1 MGYFQMTRNVEEIF
15 GGVVVAPHQIP
26 FKYTSTNGGETFL
39 SLPFYPITG
48 FVTINGGVQVPLDN
62 FEIDGNTLNLGREL
76 EPGDVVFCL
85 FDKIMSPQDASNN
98 AVRIYKFLS
107 VGGETEFTPDFT
119 AYGVQS
125 LFIDGRYKVPGE
137 DYNYFK
143 TSNKV
148 VLDNALATGVWV
160 VAEMNIKQNI
170 PALAGNDGA
179 SQIGTSAGATVE
191 ERLATLDSE
200 VDPTLRQNLGSSED
214 GLGDALLGV
223 KQPFSGSVLRTQHD
237 KNAEFVSLDDAGGD
251 RNSFDPETL
260 ELLVK
265 AVANQLR
272 IPYLGAQ
279 QFALPGQTLKAW
291 RYMDG
296 FKDRG
301 AVASFM
307 SVDSPDSSEPT
318 TQVLGLSDASA
329 LGKYADRDTVVLF
342 AQAEGQPPL
351 LATSNTTFT
360 ATTVTSPD
368 FATVADK
375 LRRKQIIDV
384 IDANT
389 PSKIYSGWVMA
400 YDANTNTITIDTAWY
415 LKGGNGIT
423 TGTPSSGSSLKLVPN
438 TKIWGQN
445 TNVILKPTSDAT
457 SFAGFELGLY
467 NNKIDGYVGY
477 GYDAYSGGTYS
488 ALNGFQA
495 RGKLYCGF
503 RNYAQGEYGFI
514 GGGNQ
519 YGYYDS
525 GSVRG
530 LFAWNNTYGVNI
542 KSPTSYAI
550 ILQDSSNGFISGM
563 DNSGRW
569 QSLKL
574 YSLVTSIG
582 SSISSFATTSI
593 SSPSSSSDAISLPS
607 HSAGKV
613 VIVRNISS
621 SYSLSV
627 TGSFDT
633 GASSIRVGPRSSVIL
648 QSDGST
654 WGELARADGKLTTTG
669 TWNPPSIAT
678 GTQQST
684 VISVPGVAM
693 GDVVSCSFS
702 LPLQGTR
709 MWAEVTGDGSV
720 TVYHRNDT
728 GATVDIASG
737 TIRVIKL
744 N

>member
-1 MGYFQMTRNVEEIF
+1 MAE
-15 GGVVVAPHQIP
+15 
-26 FKYTSTNGGETFL
+26 
-39 SLPFYPITG
+39 
-48 FVTINGGVQVPLDN
+48 VPLPTPTKVPVPSTDIRNAVFAGAKLDEEVTGTGDFYTDRLDVKRLTNTGRNNQFNAAQQERADQFQQFLLSSGYVFLGDYEDGPFQFSARNQYIRYDN
-62 FEIDGNTLNLGREL
+62 QYYRLNATTDVGFTTTGTTAASFANDVSHFVLIDG
-76 EPGDVVFCL
+76 D
-85 FDKIMSPQDASNN
+85 
-98 AVRIYKFLS
+98 
-107 VGGETEFTPDFT
+107 
-119 AYGVQS
+119 
-125 LFIDGRYKVPGE
+125 
-137 DYNYFK
+137 
-143 TSNKV
+143 
-148 VLDNALATGVWV
+148 
-160 VAEMNIKQNI
+160 
-170 PALAGNDGA
+170 
-179 SQIGTSAGATVE
+179 
-191 ERLATLDSE
+191 
-200 VDPTLRQNLGSSED
+200 TLRQELASGGE
-214 GLGDALLGV
+214 GAGDALLAV
-223 KQPFSGSVLRTQHD
+223 KQPFPGSVLRTQHD
-237 KNAEFVSLDDAGGD
+237 KNAEFVSLMDVGGD

-329 LGKYADRDTVVLF
+329 LGKYSDRDTVVLF

-384 IDANT
+384 VDATNPSNT
-389 PSKIYSGWVMA
+389 YSGWIVA
-400 YDANTNTITIDTAWY
+400 FDAATNTITVDTAWY
-415 LKGGNGIT
+415 LKGGNGVT
-423 TGTPSSGSSLKLVPN
+423 TGTPGSGSSLKLVPN

-477 GYDAYSGGTYS
+477 GYDVYSGGDYS

-503 RNYAQGEYGFI
+503 RNYSQGEYGFI

-542 KSPTSYAI
+542 KSPTSYAL
-550 ILQDSSNGFISGM
+550 ILQNSANEFMTGMNAVGAWQGLKFYGASTNISGTVSSYATVTTVTPTS
-563 DNSGRW
+563 NSDKITLPAVLTGKVLTVHNLSDTYKIYLTGPYRGGKGGI
-569 QSLKL
+569 SLAA
-574 YSLVTSIG
+574 G
-582 SSISSFATTSI
+582 SSIT
-593 SSPSSSSDAISLPS
+593 LW
-607 HSAGKV
+607 
-613 VIVRNISS
+613 
-621 SYSLSV
+621 
-627 TGSFDT
+627 
-633 GASSIRVGPRSSVIL
+633 
-648 QSDGST
+648 SDGT
-654 WGELARADGKLTTTG
+654 YWYPVGGFA
-669 TWNPPSIAT
+669 P
-678 GTQQST
+678 
-684 VISVPGVAM
+684 
-693 GDVVSCSFS
+693 
-702 LPLQGTR
+702 
-709 MWAEVTGDGSV
+709 
-720 TVYHRNDT
+720 
-728 GATVDIASG
+728 ASA
-737 TIRVIKL
+737 
-744 N
+744 